1 MRNLNTT
8 TTPTKSLRKNK
19 TSDACAV
26 KNGANCAPTYSDE
39 YYTKYVIVDLL
50 IDIITEV
57 NPDAFRGKTIYCNCD
72 TQESNIVKCFRN
84 RFGELGMKKLVA
96 TGMSGSNSEWRGTK
110 YEYDGKEEKVTAL
123 DWSGAFNSY
132 ECRAILEHCDIVF
145 TNPPFS
151 QITEYVE
158 TVVRSGKM
166 FVCFMS
172 NINVTYDRIFRMY
185 RDGVFNIIL
194 NQHAAEVFYKDRIPD
209 RMDRRNM
216 FFNPAGRDPDNC
228 RVNAIVVSNIPG
240 SEQLEKR
247 LVKTVRLVQYDR
259 EKYRAFDNIDAV
271 NVDSIYDIPETD
283 KMLGVPVSIMCNHC
297 CDREQFDIIDVTCD
311 CWVDGKLKFKRI
323 LVKLRK
329 YAK

>member
-1 MRNLNTT
+1 MRNLNSN
-8 TTPTKSLRKNK
+8 TTPIKSLRKNR
-19 TSDACAV
+19 TSGAV
-26 KNGANCAPTYSDE
+26 SVRNGANCTLTYSDE

-57 NPDAFRGKTIYCNCD
+57 NPNAFRGKTVYCNCD
-72 TQESNIVKCFRN
+72 TQESNIVKCLKDNFHR
-84 RFGELGMKKLVA
+84 LGIKKLIA
-96 TGMSGSNSEWRGTK
+96 TGMSCTDWRGTK

-132 ECRAILEHCDIVF
+132 ECRALLDDCDIVF

-158 TVVRSGKM
+158 TVVKSGKK

-172 NINVTYDRIFRMY
+172 NINVTYEKIFRMY

-194 NQHAAEVFYKDRIPD
+194 NQHSTEVFYKDRIPD

-216 FFNPAGRDPDNC
+216 FTNPSGRDPENC
-228 RVNAIVVSNIPG
+228 RVNAIVVSNLDG
-240 SEQLEKR
+240 SDSLEKR
-247 LVKTVRLVQYDR
+247 LVRTVELVQYDS
-259 EKYRAFDNIDAV
+259 EKYRAFDNIDAI
-271 NVDSIYDIPETD
+271 NVDSVYDIPDTD
-283 KMLGVPVSIMCNHC
+283 KTLGVPVSIMCNQC
-297 CDREQFDIIDVTCD
+297 YDREQFEIIDVTCD

-323 LVKLRK
+323 LVKLKK
-329 YAK
+329 YVK